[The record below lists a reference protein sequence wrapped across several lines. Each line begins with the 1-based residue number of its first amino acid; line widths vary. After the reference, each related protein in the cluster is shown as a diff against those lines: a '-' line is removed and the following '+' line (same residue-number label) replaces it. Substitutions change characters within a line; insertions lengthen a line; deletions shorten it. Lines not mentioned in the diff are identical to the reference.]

1 MGIENLY
8 MVQCDYEGENCHN
21 DGKETVVYPPT
32 ESPPAVAAVAEHPAV
47 QAAQPPAKRKQRPHL
62 DVLID
67 RAKRRIAPIEKLIAD
82 VREMSDLAAVNVDE
96 FADHVMN
103 ALGNLVNALETS
115 RAAGSTGKVTAKSRA
130 LARLRPDTFVRFVSS
145 DLASE
150 FELVYSYDA
159 VVALHVERVI
169 GDYVWLTTGEKSC
182 GRVLWSN
189 IMPIGEETE
198 K

>member
-1 MGIENLY
+1 VRIIEK
-8 MVQCDYEGENCHN
+8 DN
-21 DGKETVVYPPT
+21 DGKETVVYPST

-67 RAKRRIAPIEKLIAD
+67 RAKRRIVPIEKLVD
-82 VREMSDLAAVNVDE
+82 EVRELADIEGPSCGDVADQALAYLRKLVDE
-96 FADHVMN
+96 MEA
-103 ALGNLVNALETS
+103 A

-130 LARLRPDTFVRFVSS
+130 LAKLRPDTFVRFVSS

-189 IMPIGEETE
+189 VVPIGEETA